1 MQIFMGHPVH
11 NIHNFKHI
19 FKHMFDRPQ
28 NIQREIENNSY
39 LPIFNSNFKFCH
51 DFSIEKNRQMLG
63 NPWQFED

>member
-1 MQIFMGHPVH
+1 
-11 NIHNFKHI
+11 
-19 FKHMFDRPQ
+19 MFDKPQ